1 MLKRLEKTSREMGIA
16 EGWVKLILVAII
28 LPIPILLFGLGGIL
42 LNMPKLIPLFMIFGT
57 VVGTLISA
65 VLVYKIIVFGH

>member
-1 MLKRLEKTSREMGIA
+1 MLKRLEKTSREMEIA
-16 EGWVKLILVAII
+16 EGLFKLVLVVII

-42 LNMPKLIPLFMIFGT
+42 LNMPNLLPIFVSFGT

-65 VLVYKIIVFGH
+65 